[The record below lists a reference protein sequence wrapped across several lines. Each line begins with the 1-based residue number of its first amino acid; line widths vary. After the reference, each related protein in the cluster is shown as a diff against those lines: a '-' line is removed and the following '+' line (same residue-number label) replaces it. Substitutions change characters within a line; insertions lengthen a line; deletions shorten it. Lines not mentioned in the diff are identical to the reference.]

1 MQVWTEWWQL
11 WGASG
16 ILRSQLFSDF
26 SLLIIGKNSD
36 EGKGEILEAS
46 RMLESMIMCK
56 EYGSPFG
63 EGLNQSV
70 SWQMEKSRLNKSN
83 KWINDCVLKP
93 FCHSS
98 RKSWLLETSHLFTA
112 LCILRMGLRVNESVS
127 YSLYKAVKKQELPQ
141 VADDVETWWSP
152 TLPLCCPRD

>member
-1 MQVWTEWWQL
+1 MQVRTEWWQL
-11 WGASG
+11 WEASG
-16 ILRSQLFSDF
+16 ILRSPFFSDF

-36 EGKGEILEAS
+36 EGRGEIWEAS

-63 EGLNQSV
+63 EELNQSV

-83 KWINDCVLKP
+83 KWIHDCVLKP

-98 RKSWLLETSHLFTA
+98 RKSWVLETRHLFIA
-112 LCILRMGLRVNESVS
+112 LCILRMDLRVNESVS
-127 YSLYKAVKKQELPQ
+127 YSLSKAIKKEELPQ
-141 VADDVETWWSP
+141 VADDVETLCSP